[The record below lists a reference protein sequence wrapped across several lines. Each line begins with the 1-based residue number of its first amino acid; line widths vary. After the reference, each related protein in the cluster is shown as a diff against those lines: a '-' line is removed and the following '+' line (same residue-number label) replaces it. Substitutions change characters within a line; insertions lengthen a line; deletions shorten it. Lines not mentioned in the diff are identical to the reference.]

1 MTNNTLLLY
10 HSSPYHKQA
19 REQYLTPLSTGIV
32 TLQTKRKGT
41 PGRSRNRGLTPVSIL
56 FMAVKYQLV
65 QMRDMSKGALEGA
78 KLYYAQAISNG
89 TMTFDELCE
98 DVAETCTLT
107 SADVKAVLDRINY
120 ILDKNLR
127 AGRIVQM
134 GEMGN
139 FRMAVGSTGSA
150 TPEEFS
156 ADQIK
161 TPRIVFS
168 PGSKLRGSRKNTKFE
183 RFTINAG
190 SDPDA
195 GV

>member
-1 MTNNTLLLY
+1 
-10 HSSPYHKQA
+10 
-19 REQYLTPLSTGIV
+19 
-32 TLQTKRKGT
+32 
-41 PGRSRNRGLTPVSIL
+41 
-56 FMAVKYQLV
+56 
-65 QMRDMSKGALEGA
+65 MRDMSKGALEDA